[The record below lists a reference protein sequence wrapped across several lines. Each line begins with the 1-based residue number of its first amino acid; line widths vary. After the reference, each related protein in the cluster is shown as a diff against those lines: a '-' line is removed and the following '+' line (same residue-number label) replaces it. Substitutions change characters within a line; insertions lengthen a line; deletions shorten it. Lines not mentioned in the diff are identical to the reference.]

1 MSHVS
6 HDLEQIRLRETIEHL
21 INMVGLR
28 LATYVSRATKES
40 DLHRWSSGRAIPDY
54 EQMARIEKAVEIM
67 DMVRYTHG
75 GRAAKDWFVACSI
88 KIHNQWNNTVE
99 TVSPAQAIHYYYFDE
114 ATASATHKSQSP
126 RK

>member
-1 MSHVS
+1 MSPVS
-6 HDLEQIRLRETIEHL
+6 HDLEQLLVRETIEHL
-21 INMVGLR
+21 INMIGLR
-28 LATYVSRATKES
+28 RATYVSRATKES
-40 DLHRWSSGRAIPDY
+40 DLHRWASGRTIPDH
-54 EQMARIEKAVEIM
+54 EQMARIDKAVEIM

-75 GRAAKDWFVACSI
+75 DRAAKDWFVTNSI